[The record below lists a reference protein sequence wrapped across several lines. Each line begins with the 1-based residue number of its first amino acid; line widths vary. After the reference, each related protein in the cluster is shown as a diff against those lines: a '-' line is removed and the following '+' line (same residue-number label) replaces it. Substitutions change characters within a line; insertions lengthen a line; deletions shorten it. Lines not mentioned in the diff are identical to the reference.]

1 MNLSFQYNS
10 NHINFS
16 QVSNIL
22 QLVKMSFHE
31 EEIQRKAFENSFS
44 VIFVFDNGQL
54 IGFGRTISD
63 GVFQAAIYDVAIK
76 PEYQGL
82 GIGKL
87 IIEKLLLT
95 VAGCN
100 VILYAS
106 LGKENFYKKL
116 NFRKM
121 KTAMALFK
129 NADNMTN
136 KGFIE

>member
-1 MNLSFQYNS
+1 M
-10 NHINFS
+10 
-16 QVSNIL
+16 
-22 QLVKMSFHE
+22 VKMSFYE

-44 VIFVFDNGQL
+44 VIFVFDDGHL

-63 GVFQAAIYDVAIK
+63 GVFQAAIYDVAVK

-87 IIEKLLLT
+87 IIEKLLFT

-106 LGKENFYKKL
+106 VGKENFYKKL

-129 NADNMTN
+129 NADKMTN
-136 KGFIE
+136 KGFTE